1 METKVPEQNKEQEH
15 ARWRVWSR
23 GETAALPSR
32 LAPNYFYIMTGS
44 QEEDVQAILKP
55 PFCHFPNHVFRLEMS
70 IHYILS
76 WQKTNLIRS
85 YFVLSLVPSVSP
97 KLVKIFFVIYRKPNT
112 FTPCF
117 YRVKDQSQLILR
129 LGEANTG

>member
-23 GETAALPSR
+23 GETAALPRR

-55 PFCHFPNHVFRLEMS
+55 PFLHAAS
-70 IHYILS
+70 S
-76 WQKTNLIRS
+76 WSMITEQAL
-85 YFVLSLVPSVSP
+85 LSLSSSQPASDSYLSRIALCCSYLCQFIFSSVISDSMDND
-97 KLVKIFFVIYRKPNT
+97 IT
-112 FTPCF
+112 
-117 YRVKDQSQLILR
+117 S
-129 LGEANTG
+129 